1 MTDELPTPIARYFA
15 ATTPSQIAE
24 CFTDDA
30 VVTDERHTYRGRL
43 DVLRWREEVGKISFQ
58 QDVLSLERRGD
69 LAVVRCRVSGAFPGS
84 PVELDHVFQLA
95 GDKIVELAIT

>member
-15 ATTPSQIAE
+15 ATTPSQIAD

-30 VVTDERHTYRGRL
+30 VVADERRTYRGRHEI
-43 DVLRWREEVGKISFQ
+43 LRWREEVGKISFQ

-69 LAVVRCRVSGAFPGS
+69 RAVVTCRVSGDFPGS
-84 PVELDHVFQLA
+84 PVELDHVFQLE
-95 GDKIVELAIT
+95 GDKIAELAIT